1 MSNLSIAEFAVYG
14 LICYSSL
21 LMLII
26 STIKSMPDEGLR
38 VNTIARAVFLL
49 PGLICA
55 PVLATS
61 GPDIQIATIDTS
73 NLIKSVNTTQTWTEA
88 TVQVH
93 NIVLQNPIWLTVH
106 MMIFFVLL
114 MYVIRQFLLLLMA
127 SP

>member
-26 STIKSMPDEGLR
+26 STVKSMPDEGSR
-38 VNTIARAVFLL
+38 INTLARCVFLL
-49 PGLICA
+49 PGLIVA

-61 GPDIQIATIDTS
+61 GPDIQISTVDTS
-73 NLIKSVNTTQTWTEA
+73 NLIKSINTTQTWTE
-88 TVQVH
+88 TTEQVH
-93 NIVLQNPIWLTVH
+93 NIVLQNPVWLTVH

-114 MYVIRQFLLLLMA
+114 MYIVRQLLLFMMA
-127 SP
+127 TP

>member
-1 MSNLSIAEFAVYG
+1 MSSLSIAEFAVYG
-14 LICYSSL
+14 FITYSSL

-26 STIKSMPDEGLR
+26 SSIKSMPDEGMR

-73 NLIKSVNTTQTWTEA
+73 NLIKSINTTQTWTES
-88 TVQVH
+88 TQQVH

-106 MMIFFVLL
+106 MMIFFVLFF
-114 MYVIRQFLLLLMA
+114 YIVRQILLLLMA

>member
-14 LICYSSL
+14 FICYSSF

-26 STIKSMPDEGLR
+26 STIKAMPDEGLR

-73 NLIKSVNTTQTWTEA
+73 NLIKSLNTTQTWTEQ
-88 TVQVH
+88 TLQVH

-106 MMIFFVLL
+106 MMIFFVLFF
-114 MYVIRQFLLLLMA
+114 YIVRQILLLLMA
-127 SP
+127 QP

>member
-1 MSNLSIAEFAVYG
+1 
-14 LICYSSL
+14 
-21 LMLII
+21 
-26 STIKSMPDEGLR
+26 MPDDQGSPRL
-38 VNTIARAVFLL
+38 NSIARAVFLI

-73 NLIKSVNTTQTWTEA
+73 NLIKSINTTQTWTES
-88 TVQVH
+88 TQQVH

-106 MMIFFVLL
+106 MMIFFVLFF
-114 MYVIRQFLLLLMA
+114 YIIRQILLLLLA

>member
-1 MSNLSIAEFAVYG
+1 
-14 LICYSSL
+14 
-21 LMLII
+21 
-26 STIKSMPDEGLR
+26 MPDEGLR

-73 NLIKSVNTTQTWTEA
+73 NLIKSINTTQTWTE
-88 TVQVH
+88 TTLQVH
-93 NIVLQNPIWLTVH
+93 NIVLQNPIWLTIH

-127 SP
+127 AP